1 MPKKRPT
8 KLALLENIASPRVIA
23 DIDRV
28 LDDIEQEWL
37 DLLDIRKMAERRHGV
52 APTDRKAPSGGA
64 AKGAST
70 QNAKQDNSNENVSSL
85 IAQYR
90 THEESPYHG
99 LRHASRRNYEIHLRR
114 IDRDVGRE
122 LIKNLDAER
131 INGLYESWAKE

>member
-23 DIDRV
+23 DIDRA
-28 LDDIEQEWL
+28 LDDIEQEWF

-52 APTDRKAPSGGA
+52 ASTDRKAPSGGEAKA
-64 AKGAST
+64 ASA
-70 QNAKQDNSNENVSSL
+70 QNAEQDNSNENVSSL

-90 THEESPYHG
+90 THEGSPYHG

-114 IDRDVGRE
+114 IDRDVGHE
-122 LIKNLDAER
+122 PIKNLDAER
-131 INGLYESWAKE
+131 INGLYEILG